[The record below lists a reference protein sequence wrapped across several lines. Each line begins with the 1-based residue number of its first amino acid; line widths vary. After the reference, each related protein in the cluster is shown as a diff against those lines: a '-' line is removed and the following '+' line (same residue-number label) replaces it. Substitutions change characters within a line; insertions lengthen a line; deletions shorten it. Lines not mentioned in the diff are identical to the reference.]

1 MRISDCISAVCSSD
15 LEWPALMAANPFP
28 EETQREPNRVLA
40 LLSKSP
46 PPADAAD
53 RLMERAQA
61 GARVKASG
69 SALWFHVPDGA
80 GASKLT
86 STFIDKV
93 CGSPGTTRNLSTL
106 DKLAAMGGVARS
118 EERRVGKERV
128 RQGR

>member
-61 GARVKASG
+61 GERVKASG
-69 SALWFHVPDGA
+69 SALWFHFPDGA
-80 GASKLT
+80 GTSKLK
-86 STFIDKV
+86 SNFIDKV
-93 CGSPGTTRNLSTL
+93 CGSPGTSRHVRTFAT
-106 DKLAAMGGVARS
+106 LAAMAGV
-118 EERRVGKERV
+118 EIRRAAVRERV
-128 RQGR
+128 CKYV

>member
-61 GARVKASG
+61 GERVKASG
-69 SALWFHVPDGA
+69 SALWFHFPAGA
-80 GASKLT
+80 GTSKLT
-86 STFIDKV
+86 SPF
-93 CGSPGTTRNLSTL
+93 L
-106 DKLAAMGGVARS
+106 RS
-118 EERRVGKERV
+118 EESRVGNECVSPVKSRV
-128 RQGR
+128 QPYH